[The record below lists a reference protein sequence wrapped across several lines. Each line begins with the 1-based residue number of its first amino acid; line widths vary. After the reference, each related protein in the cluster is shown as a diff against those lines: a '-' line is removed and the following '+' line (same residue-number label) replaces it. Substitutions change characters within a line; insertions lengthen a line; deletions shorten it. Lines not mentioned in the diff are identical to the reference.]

1 MTYNGRLENVPAS
14 LELVPCKHLPWW
26 RRTEDVFSVTFF
38 CLPRRLEDITARRL
52 ANTSLRRLEDV
63 LEDVLKTS
71 WKCLEDVLKTSWKT
85 FQEDVLQIRLE
96 DVLKTRNVWWV
107 IISNHALKVM
117 IETSFLKNRS
127 KLFQQSQIN
136 CLLWWVKSSK
146 ILSQNFEILCSILCY
161 YFSRTL

>member
-1 MTYNGRLENVPAS
+1 MTYNGRLENVPPF
-14 LELVPCKHLPWW
+14 LEL
-26 RRTEDVFSVTFF
+26 
-38 CLPRRLEDITARRL
+38 
-52 ANTSLRRLEDV
+52 
-63 LEDVLKTS
+63 
-71 WKCLEDVLKTSWKT
+71 
-85 FQEDVLQIRLE
+85 
-96 DVLKTRNVWWV
+96 V

-117 IETSFLKNRS
+117 IETNFLKNRS